1 MKSIIKKTA
10 ICMLVF
16 SIILT
21 SGLAVPEK
29 EVKAAQS
36 TYSGRIWKSWV
47 KLRKSKSKKSKV
59 IRKISKGESVQVHY
73 TSGKWRKV
81 TYKGKTGFVLKK
93 YVYINT
99 NAPRLSGSAEEK
111 GQTVASFA
119 QRFVGNPY
127 VWGGTNLNSGAD
139 CSGFVGGVYRS
150 FGYKLP
156 RTSSDLRSAG
166 RKVAYKDK
174 QPGDLICYSGHVA
187 MYIGNG
193 KIVHASTRKTGIK
206 ISPKANYRKVLAVR
220 RIVTE

>member
-1 MKSIIKKTA
+1 MKSIIKRTA

-16 SIILT
+16 SMILT
-21 SGLAVPEK
+21 SGLAVPKK

-99 NAPRLSGSAEEK
+99 NAPQLSGSAEEK
-111 GQTVASFA
+111 GQAVAAFA

-150 FGYKLP
+150 FGYNLP

-206 ISPKANYRKVLAVR
+206 ISPKANYRKVVAVR

>member
-1 MKSIIKKTA
+1 MEI
-10 ICMLVF
+10 M
-16 SIILT
+16 
-21 SGLAVPEK
+21 G
-29 EVKAAQS
+29 
-36 TYSGRIWKSWV
+36 

-59 IRKISKGESVQVHY
+59 IRKISKGEPVQVHY

-99 NAPRLSGSAEEK
+99 NAPELSGSQEEK
-111 GQTVASFA
+111 GQTVAAFA

-156 RTSSDLRSAG
+156 RTSSDLRKAG
-166 RKVAYKDK
+166 RKVSYKNK

-206 ISPKANYRKVLAVR
+206 ISPRANYRKVVAVR
-220 RIVTE
+220 RIVRE

>member
-1 MKSIIKKTA
+1 MKSVLKKTVV
-10 ICMLVF
+10 CMLVF
-16 SIILT
+16 SIVFT
-21 SGLAVPEK
+21 SGLAVPK
-29 EVKAAQS
+29 KQINAAQS
-36 TYSGRIWKSWV
+36 TYSGQIWKSWV
-47 KLRKSKSKKSKV
+47 KLRKSNSQKSKV
-59 IRKISKGESVQVHY
+59 IRKISKGEPVQVHY

-99 NAPRLSGSAEEK
+99 NAPELAGTEEEK
-111 GQTVASFA
+111 GQTVAAFA

-139 CSGFVGGVYRS
+139 CSGFVGGIYRS

-156 RTSSDLRSAG
+156 RTSSDLRRAG
-166 RKVAYKDK
+166 RKVSYKDK

-206 ISPKANYRKVLAVR
+206 ISPRANYRKVVAVR

>member
-1 MKSIIKKTA
+1 
-10 ICMLVF
+10 MLVF
-16 SIILT
+16 SMILT
-21 SGLAVPEK
+21 SGLAVPKK

>member
-1 MKSIIKKTA
+1 MKSILKKTA
-10 ICMLVF
+10 ICLLVF
-16 SIILT
+16 SMIIT
-21 SGLAVPEK
+21 SGLAAPKK
-29 EVKAAQS
+29 EVHAAQS
-36 TYSGRIWKSWV
+36 TYDGRIWKAWV

-59 IRKISKGESVQVHY
+59 IRKISKGEPVQVHY

-99 NAPRLSGSAEEK
+99 NAPELAGTEEEK
-111 GQTVASFA
+111 GQAVAAFA

-156 RTSSDLRSAG
+156 RTSSDLRKAG
-166 RKVAYKDK
+166 RKVSYKNK

-206 ISPKANYRKVLAVR
+206 ISPRADYRKVVAVR
-220 RIVTE
+220 RIVRE

>member
-1 MKSIIKKTA
+1 M
-10 ICMLVF
+10 
-16 SIILT
+16 ILT
-21 SGLAVPEK
+21 SGLAVPKK

>member
-16 SIILT
+16 SMILT
-21 SGLAVPEK
+21 SGLAVPKK

>member
-1 MKSIIKKTA
+1 MKSILKKTA
-10 ICMLVF
+10 ICLLVF
-16 SIILT
+16 SMIIT
-21 SGLAVPEK
+21 SGLAVPKK
-29 EVKAAQS
+29 EVHAAQS
-36 TYSGRIWKSWV
+36 TYDGRIWKSWV

-59 IRKISKGESVQVHY
+59 IRKISKGEPVQVHY

-99 NAPRLSGSAEEK
+99 NAPELAGTEEEK
-111 GQTVASFA
+111 GQAVAAFA

-156 RTSSDLRSAG
+156 RTSSDLRKAG
-166 RKVAYKDK
+166 RKVSYKNK

-187 MYIGNG
+187 
-193 KIVHASTRKTGIK
+193 ST
-206 ISPKANYRKVLAVR
+206 
-220 RIVTE
+220 

>member
-16 SIILT
+16 SMILT
-21 SGLAVPEK
+21 SGLAVPKK

-99 NAPRLSGSAEEK
+99 NALRLSGSAEEK

>member
-16 SIILT
+16 SMILT
-21 SGLAVPEK
+21 SGLAVPKK

-36 TYSGRIWKSWV
+36 TYRGRIWKSWV